1 MIVCSDCK
9 KTYKTRGG
17 FERHRASKHGQQVKV
32 KQLILTEEILREIV
46 NSAMLSMREKKIY
59 SVKLRNEMDISKFQG
74 LEEIEFRELK
84 CIFDGLVKNGDSEK
98 FFSKYY
104 ATIALES
111 TRFFK
116 GFSQHSAALLAIKVA
131 ENMLAYYK
139 RQKSVSTNNADC
151 NLKLSEREKA
161 GLQYIGGYVLQ
172 KIHNRHRAKASH
184 ESQQAQA
191 ILKAGK
197 SDKNDSTQK
206 LVESVNR
213 GGLWFISEPSQIIFL
228 KTEQYFRRAT
238 STPGLTKVDI
248 AGIAQESISD
258 CDVLS
263 NYNLILAEA
272 ELEPDKHVEKDV
284 LHNIVSLYVRV
295 RAFSFAKDIIQ
306 RYKIKSKQTKAKSLR
321 KEISRSCQD
330 TEDQRNE

>member
-1 MIVCSDCK
+1 M
-9 KTYKTRGG
+9 
-17 FERHRASKHGQQVKV
+17 
-32 KQLILTEEILREIV
+32 
-46 NSAMLSMREKKIY
+46 
-59 SVKLRNEMDISKFQG
+59 
-74 LEEIEFRELK
+74 
-84 CIFDGLVKNGDSEK
+84 
-98 FFSKYY
+98 
-104 ATIALES
+104 
-111 TRFFK
+111 
-116 GFSQHSAALLAIKVA
+116 
-131 ENMLAYYK
+131 
-139 RQKSVSTNNADC
+139 
-151 NLKLSEREKA
+151 
-161 GLQYIGGYVLQ
+161 LQ
-172 KIHNRHRAKASH
+172 KIHNRHRTKASH

-191 ILKAGK
+191 ILKARK
-197 SDKNDSTQK
+197 SDTNDSTQK
-206 LVESVNR
+206 LVESVTR

-228 KTEQYFRRAT
+228 KTEQYFRRST

-284 LHNIVSLYVRV
+284 LHNIASLYVRV

-306 RYKIKSKQTKAKSLR
+306 WYEIKSKQTKTKSLR

>member
-1 MIVCSDCK
+1 ME
-9 KTYKTRGG
+9 T
-17 FERHRASKHGQQVKV
+17 
-32 KQLILTEEILREIV
+32 
-46 NSAMLSMREKKIY
+46 
-59 SVKLRNEMDISKFQG
+59 
-74 LEEIEFRELK
+74 
-84 CIFDGLVKNGDSEK
+84 EK

-151 NLKLSEREKA
+151 NLNLSDREKA

-228 KTEQYFRRAT
+228 KT
-238 STPGLTKVDI
+238 DI

-330 TEDQRNE
+330 TQDQRNE

>member
-1 MIVCSDCK
+1 MK
-9 KTYKTRGG
+9 W
-17 FERHRASKHGQQVKV
+17 
-32 KQLILTEEILREIV
+32 
-46 NSAMLSMREKKIY
+46 
-59 SVKLRNEMDISKFQG
+59 
-74 LEEIEFRELK
+74 
-84 CIFDGLVKNGDSEK
+84 IFHGLVENADSEK

-104 ATIALES
+104 AAIALES

-131 ENMLAYYK
+131 ENVLAYYK
-139 RQKSVSTNNADC
+139 RQQSVSTNKTDC
-151 NLKLSEREKA
+151 NLNLSDREKA
-161 GLQYIGGYVLQ
+161 GLQYIEGYVLQ
-172 KIHNRHRAKASH
+172 KIDNRHRAKASC

-197 SDKNDSTQK
+197 SDKNDNTQK

-213 GGLWFISEPSQIIFL
+213 GGLWSISEPSQITFL
-228 KTEQYFRRAT
+228 KTEQYFRRFT
-238 STPGLTKVDI
+238 YTPGLMRVDI
-248 AGIAQESISD
+248 TGIAQESISG

-263 NYNLILAEA
+263 NYNIIFAEA
-272 ELEPDKHVEKDV
+272 ELELDKHIEKDV

-306 RYKIKSKQTKAKSLR
+306 QYKIKSKQTKAKSLR
-321 KEISRSCQD
+321 KEISRSCQE

>member
-1 MIVCSDCK
+1 MENEK
-9 KTYKTRGG
+9 L
-17 FERHRASKHGQQVKV
+17 F
-32 KQLILTEEILREIV
+32 
-46 NSAMLSMREKKIY
+46 SM
-59 SVKLRNEMDISKFQG
+59 
-74 LEEIEFRELK
+74 
-84 CIFDGLVKNGDSEK
+84 
-98 FFSKYY
+98 YY
-104 ATIALES
+104 AAIASEC

-116 GFSQHSAALLAIKVA
+116 EFSHHSAALLAIKVA

-151 NLKLSEREKA
+151 NLNLSDREKA
-161 GLQYIGGYVLQ
+161 GLQYIGEYAYVLQ
-172 KIHNRHRAKASH
+172 KIHNRHRAKASRK
-184 ESQQAQA
+184 SQQAQA
-191 ILKAGK
+191 VLKAGK
-197 SDKNDSTQK
+197 SDKNDSTQQ
-206 LVESVNR
+206 LEEIVNR
-213 GGLWFISEPSQIIFL
+213 GGLWSISEPSQIIFL

-263 NYNLILAEA
+263 NYNLIFAEA

>member
-1 MIVCSDCK
+1 MV
-9 KTYKTRGG
+9 
-17 FERHRASKHGQQVKV
+17 H
-32 KQLILTEEILREIV
+32 
-46 NSAMLSMREKKIY
+46 SAMFSMREKIY
-59 SVKLRNEMDISKFQG
+59 SVDLRNEMVISKFQG
-74 LEEIEFRELK
+74 LEEIEFSELK
-84 CIFDGLVKNGDSEK
+84 YIFHALVKNRDSGK
-98 FFSKYY
+98 FFSRYY
-104 ATIALES
+104 ALIALES

-116 GFSQHSAALLAIKVA
+116 VFFQHSAALLPIKVA

-151 NLKLSEREKA
+151 NLSLSDREKA
-161 GLQYIGGYVLQ
+161 GLQYMEGYVLQ
-172 KIHNRHRAKASH
+172 KIYNRHRAKASY

-206 LVESVNR
+206 LGERVNR
-213 GGLWFISEPSQIIFL
+213 GGLWSISEPSQIICL
-228 KTEQYFRRAT
+228 KTEQYFRRFT

-248 AGIAQESISD
+248 AGNAQESISD
-258 CDVLS
+258 SDVLS
-263 NYNLILAEA
+263 NYNLILAEP
-272 ELEPDKHVEKDV
+272 ELEPNKHVEKDV
-284 LHNIVSLYVRV
+284 LNNIISFDVRV

-306 RYKIKSKQTKAKSLR
+306 WYKMKSKQTKAKSLR